1 MREKASRKQGAFS
14 FQFRAKV
21 LFFVIVS
28 FYGRSQKFPGF
39 TIDFLLCMNA
49 LSLQNISVR
58 KYDSIVLSNI
68 SWDVLPG
75 QNWAVVG
82 PNGSGK
88 TVLLDILAGKWPV
101 SKGTIKY
108 GWDQPVREITELV
121 SNDYSFNKI
130 VSAGAE
136 YYQQRFHAYEAERA
150 PTLRAILTDQ
160 LKPVGTI
167 DEKSV
172 KLAPSKI
179 EAENLERVSSLLS
192 LNNLLDHPFVTL
204 SNGETRR
211 MLLAKSL
218 LKNPRILLLDNAFS
232 GLDVHSREVLR
243 NALAELSASGVTI
256 IMATTATEIPSCIT
270 HVLELNEGKIGRL
283 STVQDFK
290 KKGANAQ
297 HSPQP
302 DPNKLLHFGQPHFT
316 GFSNAIDL
324 RNISVRYGNEQI
336 LDSVS
341 WKIKKGEKWALSGAN
356 GSGKSTLLSIITA
369 DNPQRFANDYDLFD
383 KKRGGVGA
391 SIWDIKK
398 QIGHVSPELHLY
410 FPRNTTVFKTIA
422 SGFFDAT
429 GVFFKKLTEVQIERV
444 HEVAALLHVHELI
457 EKDFSQL
464 SKGQQR
470 LVLLAR
476 ALVKNPPLFILDEP
490 CQGLDTEAIEYFK
503 SVVDA
508 VCQSAERTLIYVSHY
523 PNEIPDCVTKFL
535 KLDAGKVVG
544 T

>member
-1 MREKASRKQGAFS
+1 MA
-14 FQFRAKV
+14 V
-21 LFFVIVS
+21 
-28 FYGRSQKFPGF
+28 
-39 TIDFLLCMNA
+39 
-49 LSLQNISVR
+49 LSLENVFVR
-58 KYDSIVLSNI
+58 KYDSVVLSDV
-68 SWDVLPG
+68 SWFVEPG
-75 QNWAVVG
+75 QNWAIIG
-82 PNGSGK
+82 QNGSGK
-88 TVLLDILAGKWPV
+88 TILLDIIAGKWPV
-101 SKGTIKY
+101 WKGKVQY
-108 GWDQPVREITELV
+108 NDSRPLREFIELV
-121 SNDYSFNKI
+121 SNDYSFNRI

-167 DEKSV
+167 DDNSV
-172 KLAPSKI
+172 QLPPSKI
-179 EAENLERVSSLLS
+179 KTENLERITSLLS
-192 LNNLLDHPFVTL
+192 LTHLLDHPFVTL

-218 LKNPRILLLDNAFS
+218 LKNPKVLLLDNAFS

-243 NALAELSASGVTI
+243 NALGELSATGVTV
-256 IMATTATEIPSCIT
+256 IMATTSTEIPLCIT
-270 HVLELNEGKIGRL
+270 HVLELNAGQIERTSLI
-283 STVQDFK
+283 QDFRK
-290 KKGANAQ
+290 Q
-297 HSPQP
+297 ETVPHSLPKP
-302 DPNKLLHFGQPHFT
+302 EAAKLLHFGQPVFT
-316 GFSNAIDL
+316 DFGNALNL
-324 RNISVRYGNEQI
+324 RNINVKYGEEQI
-336 LDSVS
+336 LRGVS

-369 DNPQRFANDYDLFD
+369 DNPQRFANDFDLFD

-391 SIWDIKK
+391 SIWDIKQ

-429 GVFFKKLTEVQIERV
+429 GVFFKKLTDIQIERV
-444 HEVAALLHVHELI
+444 HEVAELLHVHDLI

-476 ALVKNPPLFILDEP
+476 ALVKNPPLLILDEP

-508 VCQSAERTLIYVSHY
+508 ICESRQRTLIYVSHY
-523 PNEIPDCVTKFL
+523 PHEIPSCVTHFF
-535 KLDAGKVVG
+535 KLEKGKVVNQ
-544 T
+544 